1 MQFKPGKSGN
11 PNGRPA
17 GAKDKRTAARAYLE
31 PNKQALLDKAVELAL
46 AGDVQALKLCVD
58 RVLAPM
64 RAVDSPVSIP
74 LAKKGTL
81 SEQAQAIIQAAAKGH
96 ITPREAQAL
105 LSALGGVARIQEID
119 ELTRRIEALENE
131 HQKPD

>member
-11 PNGRPA
+11 PNGKPA

-31 PNKQALLDKAVELAL
+31 PHKQALLDKAVELAL

-81 SEQAQAIIQAAAKGH
+81 SEQAQAIIQAAAQGH